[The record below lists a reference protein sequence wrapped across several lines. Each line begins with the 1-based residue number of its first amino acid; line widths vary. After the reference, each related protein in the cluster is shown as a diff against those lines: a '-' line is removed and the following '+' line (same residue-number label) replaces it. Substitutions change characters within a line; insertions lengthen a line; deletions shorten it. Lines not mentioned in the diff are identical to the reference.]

1 MTVGEDFEN
10 AIIDVNN
17 SVIKPTQSDALRLYG
32 LFKLV
37 KFGKNNSYKPSVF
50 NFTGLAKWKA
60 WTEASTLTE
69 EEAMTQYITLAE
81 KILHQ

>member
-37 KFGKNNSYKPSVF
+37 K
-50 NFTGLAKWKA
+50 
-60 WTEASTLTE
+60 
-69 EEAMTQYITLAE
+69 
-81 KILHQ
+81 